1 MIDASPRGRRDAL
14 LAVLSSGARSGTGP
28 LAQLMR
34 GDGLYCVFQPL
45 ADLREGGIYAH
56 EALIRGPADTPLH
69 TPDALLQCASEEGL
83 LQDFKLLCVFIAL
96 HQWGVLGAPGRLFV
110 NISADA
116 LVRGVAL
123 RGGASLA
130 EAVQA
135 LGVSARMVVLEI
147 TEHERVTDMD
157 SLRHA
162 LKEVH
167 ASGARL
173 ALDDFGDGRSSL
185 RLWSE
190 AKPDFVKID
199 KYFVRDIGAH
209 PENLQMLQAIK
220 SIADVFGTTLIA
232 EGIET
237 QDDLRALRDLD
248 IPYGQGYL
256 LGRPA
261 PLPRDTILLPALD
274 ALRDRRVA
282 VLPHLGHNVRPGIL
296 RNLIV
301 VQAPTAT
308 PETRNDTVAGLFK
321 AHADLHAM
329 AVVDGTR
336 PVALINRQ
344 QFMNHY
350 ATLYFREVHGRK
362 PCMAFANHAPR
373 VVELDCDV
381 DQLVGILTS
390 QDQRYLNDGFIVTD
404 NGRYAGLGTGDQLVR
419 SVTEARIEAAR
430 HANPLTFLPG
440 NIPISL
446 HMQRLL
452 DSGTEFVACYA
463 DLNHFKPFNDYYGYW
478 RGDQMIRL
486 VARLAVTHCDAQ
498 RDFVGHVGGDDFMLL
513 FQSTDWLH
521 RCQQIV
527 EEFAQEALA
536 LFDDAS
542 RKAGGIWAEDRHG
555 VKRFFTCTTLSIGA
569 VRITPG
575 TIAHAE
581 EVANLAALAKHDAK
595 LAASGL
601 AWRDAADDRSTPG
614 HAESHDRGHAN
625 ASSPSMD
632 RATTPPRSGASL
644 GARKAAARV
653 ATD

>member
-1 MIDASPRGRRDAL
+1 MDDPSRDTRNPLHAAMAALSPAFHQ
-14 LAVLSSGARSGTGP
+14 GTGP

-34 GDGLYCVFQPL
+34 EGGLYCVFQPL
-45 ADLREGGIYAH
+45 ADLREGSVYAH
-56 EALIRGPADTPLH
+56 EALIRGPEGTLLH
-69 TPDALLQCASEEGL
+69 TPDALLEQARRERI
-83 LQDFKLLCVFIAL
+83 LQDFELLCVAQAL
-96 HQWGVLGAPGRLFV
+96 LQWGRCGNAGRLFV

-116 LVRGVAL
+116 LVRAVTL
-123 RGGASLA
+123 CGAGRMNRL
-130 EAVQA
+130 VQRM
-135 LGVSARMVVLEI
+135 GVSTRMLVLEI
-147 TEHERVTDMD
+147 TEHDRVSDMPA
-157 SLRHA
+157 LRAA

-167 ASGARL
+167 AAGARV

-185 RLWSE
+185 RLWAE
-190 AKPDFVKID
+190 TKPDFVKID
-199 KYFVRDIGAH
+199 KYFIQNISGH
-209 PENLQMLQAIK
+209 PEKLQMLQAIK
-220 SIADVFGTTLIA
+220 SIADMFGSTLVA

-237 QDDLRALRDLD
+237 AEDLRALRDLD

-261 PLPRDTILLPALD
+261 PAPRDAIGGEAR
-274 ALRDRRVA
+274 AVMQDRRVA
-282 VLPHLGHNVRPGIL
+282 VLPHLGQQARPGIL
-296 RNLIV
+296 RNMLLI
-301 VQAPTAT
+301 QAPTVT
-308 PETRNDTVAGLFK
+308 PQTRNDDVGEMFQ
-321 AHADLHAM
+321 AHADLHAL

-362 PCMAFANHAPR
+362 PCITIANRAPR

-381 DQLVGILTS
+381 EQLVGILTS
-390 QDQRYLNDGFIVTD
+390 QDQRYLSDGFIVTD
-404 NGRYAGLGTGDQLVR
+404 NGRYSGLGTGDQLVR

-486 VARLAVTHCDAQ
+486 LARLAVSQCDAQ

-513 FQSTDWLH
+513 FQSSDWLR
-521 RCQQIV
+521 RC
-527 EEFAQEALA
+527 EALVREFGIEAQA
-536 LFDDAS
+536 LFDTEA
-542 RKAGGIWAEDRHG
+542 RQAGGIWAEDRHG
-555 VKRFFTCTTLSIGA
+555 IQRFFACTTLSIG
-569 VRITPG
+569 VVHIGPG
-575 TIAHAE
+575 AIQRPE

-595 LAASGL
+595 LAATGI
-601 AWRDAADDRSTPG
+601 AWREATALPG
-614 HAESHDRGHAN
+614 GRMSLH
-625 ASSPSMD
+625 SPL
-632 RATTPPRSGASL
+632 TTALAGPRVLVGS
-644 GARKAAARV
+644 V
-653 ATD
+653 

>member
-1 MIDASPRGRRDAL
+1 MIDASLGDRRDAL
-14 LAVLSSGARSGTGP
+14 LAALSPAARSGTGP
-28 LAQLMR
+28 LAQRMR
-34 GDGLYCVFQPL
+34 GDGLYCVCQPL
-45 ADLREGGIYAH
+45 ADLREGSIYAH
-56 EALIRGPADTPLH
+56 EALIRGPAGTPLH
-69 TPDALLQCASEEGL
+69 TPDALLQRAQEENL
-83 LQDFKLLCVFIAL
+83 LQDFELLCAFIAL
-96 HQWGVLGAPGRLFV
+96 QQWGVLGV
-110 NISADA
+110 

-123 RGGASLA
+123 FGGASLA
-130 EAVQA
+130 DAVQA
-135 LGVSARMVVLEI
+135 MGVSARMVVLEI
-147 TEHERVTDMD
+147 TEHERVTDMGQ
-157 SLRHA
+157 LRHA

-199 KYFVRDIGAH
+199 KYFVRDLSAH

-220 SIADVFGTTLIA
+220 GIADVFGTTLIA

-237 QDDLRALRDLD
+237 E
-248 IPYGQGYL
+248 
-256 LGRPA
+256 
-261 PLPRDTILLPALD
+261 D

-282 VLPHLGHNVRPGIL
+282 VLPHLGQNVRPGIL

-308 PETRNDTVAGLFK
+308 PDTRNDTVAGLFK
-321 AHADLHAM
+321 AHPELHAL

-390 QDQRYLNDGFIVTD
+390 QDQRCLNDGFIVTD

-513 FQSTDWLH
+513 FQSADWLH
-521 RCQQIV
+521 RCQQII

-536 LFDDAS
+536 LFDEPS

-575 TIAHAE
+575 VIAHAE
-581 EVANLAALAKHDAK
+581 EVANLAALTKHDAK
-595 LAASGL
+595 LATSGL
-601 AWRDAADDRSTPG
+601 AWRDAEP
-614 HAESHDRGHAN
+614 
-625 ASSPSMD
+625 D
-632 RATTPPRSGASL
+632 RADGSDSAGGNGNGNGSRIDAASQIAGSGNGADPPLPPRPGASL
-644 GARKAAARV
+644 AGRRVAARAAV
-653 ATD
+653 D